1 MGDQL
6 LVSVAKRLNDCLRP
20 GDSIVRFSGDEF
32 TALLQ
37 DLPGIREAIRVTKRM
52 ISKMQGKPF
61 DLNGQKVFVTASI
74 GIAVNNSPREQ
85 PTSLLRKADLAM
97 YKAKRSGKAHYAVF
111 ESSLEDPALRRRRI
125 GEDLTQALEREEFR
139 LYYQPRVSLDTS
151 LQQHLRVL
159 GRPGTVT
166 PTVTRESRIVGMETL
181 LRWNH
186 PEYGMMLPEEFLSI
200 AEEIG
205 LIVSIDQWVLEES
218 CRQVREWQDQG
229 LLSVSPLLVSVNLS
243 AGRFRNESLVQDV
256 ASVLGETGLKPSRLG
271 IEITEGTTMHDAE
284 SATSV
289 LRELKTLGV
298 KLLID
303 DFGAG
308 HSSLSNLK
316 NFPVDYLKIDHSF
329 VKGLKEDPGGT
340 EVVVGIINL
349 AHVLGIQV
357 TAAGIETI
365 SQFSLLRALGADED
379 GDCRGGPTDQ

>member
-52 ISKMQGKPF
+52 ISKLQGKPF

-139 LYYQPRVSLDTS
+139 LYYQPRISLDTS

-166 PTVTRESRIVGMETL
+166 PTVTRESRIVGMEAL

-200 AEEIG
+200 AEETG

-229 LLSVSPLLVSVNLS
+229 LLSGSPLLVSVNLS

>member
-1 MGDQL
+1 
-6 LVSVAKRLNDCLRP
+6 
-20 GDSIVRFSGDEF
+20 
-32 TALLQ
+32 
-37 DLPGIREAIRVTKRM
+37 
-52 ISKMQGKPF
+52 
-61 DLNGQKVFVTASI
+61 
-74 GIAVNNSPREQ
+74 
-85 PTSLLRKADLAM
+85 
-97 YKAKRSGKAHYAVF
+97 
-111 ESSLEDPALRRRRI
+111 
-125 GEDLTQALEREEFR
+125 
-139 LYYQPRVSLDTS
+139 
-151 LQQHLRVL
+151 
-159 GRPGTVT
+159 
-166 PTVTRESRIVGMETL
+166 
-181 LRWNH
+181 
-186 PEYGMMLPEEFLSI
+186 MMLPEEFLSI
-200 AEEIG
+200 AEETG

-229 LLSVSPLLVSVNLS
+229 LLSGSPLLVSVNLS